1 MNEITWFAAF
11 AAGVVS
17 FLSPCVLPLVPGYV
31 SFMSGVSLEELSS
44 GTSGLQRKAGGAS
57 LAFVLGFAAV
67 FTLLGA
73 SASAVGRLLDAYRV
87 AFNTVAGV
95 VVILFGL
102 HSMGALPLRW
112 LYREK
117 RFQASGVAPGIVGAF
132 VMGLAFA
139 FGWTPCIG
147 PILAGI
153 LALAAREGSVA
164 RGMGLLFVYSMGL
177 GIPFILTG
185 FGTAAF
191 LRFFGRYKAYIR
203 WGELA
208 AGALLV
214 AVGVLILSN
223 RLTMLVQLMPRALFR
238 FAR

>member
-1 MNEITWFAAF
+1 MAEVTWFAAF

-31 SFMSGVSLEELSS
+31 SFMSGLSLEELSS
-44 GTSGLQRKAGGAS
+44 GASSAGRKAGVAS
-57 LAFVLGFAAV
+57 LGFVLGFATV
-67 FTLLGA
+67 FTFLGA
-73 SASAVGRLLDAYRV
+73 SASAIGQWLEAYRGPL
-87 AFNTVAGV
+87 NTVAGV

-102 HSMGALPLRW
+102 HTMGVLPLRW
-112 LYREK
+112 LYYEK
-117 RFQASGVAPGIVGAF
+117 RFQAAGVAPGAVGAY

-153 LALAAREGSVA
+153 LALAAREASVY
-164 RGMGLLFVYSMGL
+164 RGMALLLVYSLGL

-191 LRFFGRYKAYIR
+191 LRFFARYKAYIV
-203 WGELA
+203 WGERA

-214 AVGVLILSN
+214 VVGALMLSN
-223 RLTMLVQLMPRALFR
+223 RLTALVSLMPKALFR
-238 FAR
+238 FAQ